1 MEESKCF
8 WVAFNLV
15 KGIGAARTRAM
26 LDYFGD
32 LESAWEAPANELEA
46 AGLGAKVLKTLLEV
60 RRSDLLEKTCRFI
73 DSQGITVLT
82 WQDESYPRRLSEVDL
97 SPPVLYVLGELSSED
112 EWAVAIVGT
121 RRFTAYGRQATE
133 EISEALAG
141 GGITVVSGLARGID
155 AIAHRAA
162 LKAGGRTIAVL
173 GSGLDQIY
181 PPEHHQLAQDIA
193 SQGALLSDYP
203 PGTAPEA
210 INFPPRNRIIS
221 GLSRAVVVVEAGEKS
236 GALITAA
243 FAAEQGR
250 EVFAVPGSIYAPQ
263 CKGSNLLIQQGARAL
278 LKANDLL
285 AALSLNQL
293 SAQRQVRTALPADAV
308 EAQLYSLLARETMHI
323 DEIYAQMNLPIET
336 VSATLTLMELKG
348 LIRQVGIM
356 SYIAIREAQAD
367 YQVCDEE

>member
-1 MEESKCF
+1 MEEFKRY
-8 WVAFNLV
+8 WIAFNLV
-15 KGIGAARTRAM
+15 KGIGAVRTRVL

-32 LESAWEAPANELEA
+32 LETAWQAPATELEA
-46 AGLGAKVLKTLLEV
+46 AGLGTKTLKTLLEV
-60 RRSDLLEKTCRFI
+60 RRSDLLEKTCNYI
-73 DSQGITVLT
+73 DTRRIVVLT
-82 WQDESYPRRLSEVDL
+82 WQDEDYPRRLSEVDL
-97 SPPVLYVLGELSSED
+97 PPPVLYMLGEISGED

-133 EISEALAG
+133 EISEVLAG
-141 GGITVVSGLARGID
+141 SGITIVSGLARGID

-181 PPEHHQLAQDIA
+181 PPEHHQLAQEIA

-203 PGTAPEA
+203 PGTAPES

-263 CKGSNLLIQQGARAL
+263 CKGTNLLIQQGANAL
-278 LKANDLL
+278 LNAKDLL
-285 AALSLNQL
+285 SALSLNQL
-293 SAQRQVRTALPADAV
+293 SAQRQVRAVLPADAV

-323 DEIYAQMNLPIET
+323 DEIHAQMNLPIEKI
-336 VSATLTLMELKG
+336 SATLTLMELKG
-348 LIRQVGIM
+348 LIRQVGSM
-356 SYIAIREAQAD
+356 SYIAIHEAQAD
-367 YQVCDEE
+367 YHLGGEE